1 MRGRVAFGGGMCPVL
16 WAAGLWT
23 VRSSDITGEPM
34 SWAGLRTQK
43 KPAAPPPDQAG
54 SGDIPALTGVG
65 RPGHGEVASLGPGAK
80 HSRAC
85 GPAWPVILGGPRTS
99 RARSCPAPSSAP
111 PLVGMFLPL

>member
-1 MRGRVAFGGGMCPVL
+1 MCPVL

-23 VRSSDITGEPM
+23 VRNNDITGEPM

-43 KPAAPPPDQAG
+43 KPAAPLDQAG

-65 RPGHGEVASLGPGAK
+65 RPGHGEVVSLGPGAK

-85 GPAWPVILGGPRTS
+85 GPVWPVILGGPCTS
-99 RARSCPAPSSAP
+99 RARSCPAPSPAP